1 MYVITIEAGRVKQKL
16 KFPFSLFAQC
26 LWIIILSNKSNNPLE
41 MGEKLLIF
49 VRIWKS
55 KPKHISY
62 EVYNCLKGR
71 REVYCFLIITQDDI
85 IKTISEKEDI
95 KITTVRKVFKSAEKL
110 IFNYL
115 SSTTPTDN
123 TSIKILDGL
132 SLECN
137 YIPEKEIHTY
147 DVIKCDARIWAK
159 PKITRYYNRKL
170 NGYFASKK
178 NV

>member
-1 MYVITIEAGRVKQKL
+1 M
-16 KFPFSLFAQC
+16 
-26 LWIIILSNKSNNPLE
+26 
-41 MGEKLLIF
+41 
-49 VRIWKS
+49 
-55 KPKHISY
+55 
-62 EVYNCLKGR
+62 
-71 REVYCFLIITQDDI
+71 IITQDDI
-85 IKTISEKEDI
+85 IKTISEQEDI
-95 KITTVRKVFKSAEKL
+95 KIATVRKVFKSAEKL

-123 TSIKILDGL
+123 ISIKILDGL

-147 DVIKCDARIWAK
+147 DVIKCDARIWTK

-178 NV
+178 SV